1 MVTTNQYSNGDRLP
15 EPVAR
20 PIHDH
25 WIFFLVEGVAIILLG
40 LLAIV
45 VSSITSSE
53 VTIVL
58 GWVFLVS
65 GAIGLATTYWARQA
79 PGFWWSLVSALLAIL
94 VGAVLIANK
103 PHNLY
108 GGLMGWPF
116 EKVGQL
122 RLILVLFFLV
132 EGGASIMFAIEH
144 RRQFSGRWAWM
155 AISGVVDIFLAS
167 ILIFDL
173 PGSSAWTLGLLV
185 GINMMFGGV
194 ALLAMGLHA
203 RSSAASS

>member
-45 VSSITSSE
+45 VPSITSSE

-58 GWVFLVS
+58 GCVFLVS

-94 VGAVLIANK
+94 SV
-103 PHNLY
+103 
-108 GGLMGWPF
+108 
-116 EKVGQL
+116 
-122 RLILVLFFLV
+122 
-132 EGGASIMFAIEH
+132 
-144 RRQFSGRWAWM
+144 QF
-155 AISGVVDIFLAS
+155 
-167 ILIFDL
+167 
-173 PGSSAWTLGLLV
+173 
-185 GINMMFGGV
+185 
-194 ALLAMGLHA
+194 
-203 RSSAASS
+203 